1 MLSELASYRVDWAD
15 LNKAHQKNS
24 EFLAALSADTEA
36 MRQLVDGVRTNSHL
50 WDMCEHNRL
59 FDKLVLHDAPDRD
72 FRIRLHVWSN
82 MEVAAPHDHRWSFTT
97 RLLAGTYDHVLYQV
111 IEEADADV
119 SVAPAFEPRFR
130 TTERVGDSYTIHH
143 DIVHATT
150 TQAHTVSLLVRGPA
164 EKSVSRR
171 MDPNTGKLWF
181 GLGRKDQTEAD
192 VAKRRMTV
200 ERFEVIRAQ
209 LVDTGII

>member
-1 MLSELASYRVDWAD
+1 MLSELADYRVDWAD
-15 LNKAHQKNS
+15 LSKAHLQNS
-24 EFLAALSADTEA
+24 QFLTALSADAKA
-36 MRQLVDGVRTNSHL
+36 MRELVDGVRTDPRL

-59 FDKLVLHDAPDRD
+59 FDKLVLHDAPDRN

-97 RLLAGTYDHVLYQV
+97 RLLTGSYDHVLYHV
-111 IEEADADV
+111 IEDADA
-119 SVAPAFEPRFR
+119 SVAPAFEPRVQ
-130 TTERVGDSYTIHH
+130 TTERAGDSYTIHH
-143 DIVHATT
+143 DTVHATT
-150 TQAHTVSLLVRGPA
+150 TKANTISLLVRGPA

-192 VAKRRMTV
+192 IARRRMTV
-200 ERFEVIRAQ
+200 ERFEAIRAQ
-209 LVDTGII
+209 LVDADII